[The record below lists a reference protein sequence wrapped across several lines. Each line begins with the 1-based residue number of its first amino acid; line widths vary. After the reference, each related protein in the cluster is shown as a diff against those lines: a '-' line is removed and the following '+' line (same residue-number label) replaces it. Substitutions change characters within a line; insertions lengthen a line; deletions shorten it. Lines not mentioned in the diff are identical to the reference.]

1 MIPTSFLQAIGY
13 KNITSLL
20 ETHLEYMSRQLTL
33 LLRKHFMRNDLERPQ
48 GLSNLL
54 RIGKKQALKK

>member
-1 MIPTSFLQAIGY
+1 
-13 KNITSLL
+13 
-20 ETHLEYMSRQLTL
+20 MSRQLTL

-54 RIGKKQALKK
+54 RIGKKQALKKIEIVHSIFTKFFSYSTEVEKR